1 MVQTYRL
8 KGRRARQQRLREL
21 MERQG
26 LAALLL
32 RRPANFAWYT
42 GGADNRVDHASPFGV
57 ADVLIT
63 LDAELIFTNN
73 IEAPRMREE
82 QTPDL
87 EVVEHPWYG
96 DEAVAIRA
104 VVGDASLG
112 TDFPLEGAM
121 DVSGEVAPLRYV
133 LDPVILERYRRVGTD
148 GAAAVMEAAES
159 LEPGMSEHEA
169 AANLAA
175 ACRRRGLFSPVLL
188 AAADDR
194 IGRYRHPIP
203 QGGFAERRVML
214 VVSAERG
221 GLYANVTRIVDFEEP
236 ERELKRRQAACETIL
251 GRLREEAT
259 RPGRTLADAF
269 QDCQDFYE
277 EAGFRDEWM
286 LHHQGGMTGY
296 ASREIIATPQTYQ
309 QIQIGQAFAWNPPIT
324 GTKAEETFVLTESG
338 PEVITRVPERE
349 GW

>member
-1 MVQTYRL
+1 MTQTYSSA
-8 KGRRARQQRLREL
+8 GRTARQQRLREL
-21 MERQG
+21 MDRRG
-26 LAALLL
+26 LGALLL

-42 GGADNRVDHASPFGV
+42 GGADNRVDHVSPFGV

-63 LDAELIFTNN
+63 LEAEHIFTNN

-87 EVVEHPWYG
+87 EVLEHPWYE
-96 DEAVAIRA
+96 DEADALRE

-112 TDFPLEGAM
+112 ADFPLEGAL

-133 LDPVILERYRRVGTD
+133 LDPVILERYRRVGAD
-148 GAAAVMEAAES
+148 AAATVAEAAGS
-159 LEPGMSEHEA
+159 LEEGMSEHEA

-194 IGRYRHPIP
+194 IARYRHPIP
-203 QGGFAERRVML
+203 RGGFIERRAML

-221 GLYANVTRIVDFEEP
+221 GLYANVTRIIYFEEP
-236 ERELKRRQAACETIL
+236 NRELKRRQKTCEEIL

-259 RPGRTLADAF
+259 QPGRTLDGAF
-269 QDCQDFYE
+269 YDCRRFYE
-277 EAGFRDEWM
+277 EAGFADEWR
-286 LHHQGGMTGY
+286 LHHQGGLTGY
-296 ASREIIATPQTYQ
+296 ASREIIATPQTHQ
-309 QIQIGQAFAWNPPIT
+309 QIQVGQAFAWNPSVT
-324 GTKAEETFVLTESG
+324 GAKAEETFVLTESG
-338 PEVITRVPERE
+338 PEVITSLPEGGRS
-349 GW
+349 